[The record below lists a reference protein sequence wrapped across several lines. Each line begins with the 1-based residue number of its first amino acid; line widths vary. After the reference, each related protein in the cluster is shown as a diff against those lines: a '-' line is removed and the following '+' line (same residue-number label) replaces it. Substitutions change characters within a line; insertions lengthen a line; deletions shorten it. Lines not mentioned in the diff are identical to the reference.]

1 MFCEFSQAEVSQ
13 GKTSNLNL
21 HLTSVLKIL
30 CAHRDIH
37 TNPAL
42 ASWPNPEIL
51 KWPGE
56 LECVCKVVHYR
67 CVDLCVHMHVCV
79 FIFFFFFSLSTH
91 HATREEALERK
102 EHILPLWGIDC
113 KFWLFNLWGCLW
125 RFTATSILFPCAAI
139 FPLWDKHHPQQPL
152 LPTPLLLCGCAAG
165 CTTPGLLGPA
175 QQPPQVGFLST
186 SSLLSTY
193 AHSIVCDLTEQKV

>member
-1 MFCEFSQAEVSQ
+1 MHTETYTQIQ
-13 GKTSNLNL
+13 PWPPD
-21 HLTSVLKIL
+21 LTLKSWSDQESWNVYVKL
-30 CAHRDIH
+30 CITDVWI
-37 TNPAL
+37 
-42 ASWPNPEIL
+42 
-51 KWPGE
+51 
-56 LECVCKVVHYR
+56 
-67 CVDLCVHMHVCV
+67 CV
-79 FIFFFFFSLSTH
+79 FTCMYVCLYSFFFFIVHSSCYKRGGF
-91 HATREEALERK
+91 REKGA
-102 EHILPLWGIDC
+102 ILPLWGIDC

-193 AHSIVCDLTEQKV
+193 THSIVCDLTEQKV